1 MARVIKKDILYQI
14 LFFVSVGL
22 PYLNNYEL
30 IFALWSLMALLTVR
44 KKYSLTIIHYVGY
57 FVGIFAIALFSSIFY
72 HAKTYEFIRDITY
85 MLKPIIGLV
94 LGYQLCKDYLQRPM
108 NILVNSGI
116 MLALVHMGILIF
128 SIVFLHIR
136 NLEDLRLYGGFFS
149 DFEVYAL
156 IFLLFH
162 DKFGVQVSK
171 TKYWFGVLLLF
182 FSIGMYF
189 ARTNF
194 IQLVFLFMAMK
205 GYFVLNARSLRILV
219 TSVVVISIGYTAIY
233 IYNPARK
240 GSTLESFLYK
250 VKNTPIEPFKAKVDI
265 NNWKDFNDNYRSY
278 ETILTLRQTRDKG
291 ALAWILGQGMG
302 SAVDLKQEV
311 WLQTSFMRYIPFLHN
326 GFMTVL
332 LKAGILGD
340 ILLIMSIVFL
350 FRKVK
355 TDDAD
360 VTAINNL
367 LVGTG
372 VFLII
377 SYYVFM
383 GLYFVPDPKS
393 VLIGFLIRHRELL
406 MLKSSNKLSP
416 PQTEP

>member
-1 MARVIKKDILYQI
+1 MGKAFKKDYIYQV
-14 LFFVSVGL
+14 LFFISVGL

-30 IFALWSLMALLTVR
+30 NFALWSLMALLTLR
-44 KKYSLTIIHYVGY
+44 KKYSLTIIKYVGF
-57 FVGIFAIALFSSIFY
+57 FVGIFAIAMFSSLFY
-72 HAKTYEFIRDITY
+72 HVKFYEYARDIAY

-94 LGYQLCKDYLQRPM
+94 LGYQLCKDYLQKPM

-116 MLALVHMGILIF
+116 LLAIAHTGILVF
-128 SIVFLHIR
+128 SVVFLHIR

-162 DKFGVQVSK
+162 DKFGVEVSK
-171 TKYWFGVLLLF
+171 TKYWFGVLILF

-194 IQLVFLFMAMK
+194 IQLVLLFMAMK
-205 GYFVLNARSLRILV
+205 GYFVLNARSLRIIV
-219 TSVVVISIGYTAIY
+219 TSVIIIGIGYTAIY
-233 IYNPARK
+233 IYNPARR
-240 GSTLESFLYK
+240 GSAMEMFLYK

-278 ETILTLRQTRDKG
+278 ETILTIRQTRDKG
-291 ALAWILGQGMG
+291 AMAWIIGQGMG
-302 SAVDLKQEV
+302 SSVDLKQKV
-311 WLQTSFMRYIPFLHN
+311 WLQTTYMRYIPFLHN

-340 ILLIMSIVFL
+340 ILLILSITFL
-350 FRKVK
+350 FKKYK
-355 TDDAD
+355 TTDPD
-360 VTAINNL
+360 VVAINNL

-393 VLIGFLIRHRELL
+393 VLIGFLFRHRELL
-406 MLKSSNKLSP
+406 YLKKHKTLP
-416 PQTEP
+416 PL

>member
-1 MARVIKKDILYQI
+1 MKQVIKKEYIYQI
-14 LFFVSVGL
+14 LFFISVGL

-30 IFALWSLMALLTVR
+30 IFFSWSLMALLTIK
-44 KKYSLTIIHYVGY
+44 KKYSLTIIQYVSY
-57 FVGIFAIALFSSIFY
+57 FIGIFAIAVVSGFFY
-72 HAKTYEFIRDITY
+72 EYKRYEVLRDVAY
-85 MLKPIIGLV
+85 MLKPIIGLI
-94 LGYQLCKDYLQRPM
+94 LGYQLCRDHLKRPM

-116 MLALVHMGILIF
+116 GLAIAHVGILVF
-128 SIVFLHIR
+128 SVVFLHIR

-162 DKFGVQVSK
+162 DKFGVQVSRR
-171 TKYWFGVLLLF
+171 KYWFSVALLF

-205 GYFVLNARSLRILV
+205 GYFVLNTRSIRVIV
-219 TSVVVISIGYTAIY
+219 TSVIIIGVGYTAVY
-233 IYNPARK
+233 LYNPARK
-240 GSTLESFLYK
+240 GSTIEAFLYK

-278 ETILTLRQTRDKG
+278 ETILTLRQAKEKGTR
-291 ALAWILGQGMG
+291 AIIMGQGMG
-302 SAVDLKQEV
+302 SSVDLKKKV
-311 WLQTSFMRYIPFLHN
+311 WLQSSYMRYIPFLHN

-332 LKAGILGD
+332 LKSGILGD
-340 ILLIMSIVFL
+340 ILLILSIVFL
-350 FRKVK
+350 FKKYPAVN
-355 TDDAD
+355 AD
-360 VTAINNL
+360 VATLNNL

-393 VLIGFLIRHRELL
+393 VLIGFLLRHRELL
-406 MLKSSNKLSP
+406 FKRGAAKPAPETDN
-416 PQTEP
+416 Q

>member
-1 MARVIKKDILYQI
+1 MARVFKKDYIYQI
-14 LFFVSVGL
+14 LFFISVGL

-30 IFALWSLMALLTVR
+30 NFALWSLMAVLTLR
-44 KKYSLTIIHYVGY
+44 KKYSLTIIKYVGL
-57 FVGIFAIALFSSIFY
+57 FVGIFALAMVSSLFY
-72 HAKTYEFIRDITY
+72 HVKFYEYARDIAY

-94 LGYQLCKDYLQRPM
+94 LGYQLCKDYLQKPM

-116 MLALVHMGILIF
+116 LLAIAHTGILVF
-128 SIVFLHIR
+128 SVVFLHIR

-162 DKFGVQVSK
+162 DKFGVEVSK
-171 TKYWFGVLLLF
+171 TKYWFGVLILF

-205 GYFVLNARSLRILV
+205 GYFVLNARSLRIIV
-219 TSVVVISIGYTAIY
+219 TSVIIIGLGYTAIY
-233 IYNPARK
+233 IYNPARR
-240 GSTLESFLYK
+240 GSTLEAFLYK

-265 NNWKDFNDNYRSY
+265 NNWRDFNDNYRSY
-278 ETILTLRQTRDKG
+278 ETILTIRQTKAEG
-291 ALAWILGQGMG
+291 ARAIIMGQGMG
-302 SAVDLKQEV
+302 SSVDLKQKV
-311 WLQTSFMRYIPFLHN
+311 WLQTTFMRYIPFLHN

-340 ILLIMSIVFL
+340 ILLILSITFL
-350 FRKVK
+350 FKKYK
-355 TDDAD
+355 TTDPD
-360 VTAINNL
+360 VVAINNL

-393 VLIGFLIRHRELL
+393 VLIGFLFRHRELL
-406 MLKSSNKLSP
+406 YLKKHKTLP
-416 PQTEP
+416 PL

>member
-1 MARVIKKDILYQI
+1 MAGIIKKETIYQI
-14 LFFVSVGL
+14 LFFISVGL

-30 IFALWSLMALLTVR
+30 NFALWSLMALLTIR
-44 KKYSLTIIHYVGY
+44 KKYSLTILHYVGY
-57 FVGIFAIALFSSIFY
+57 FVGIFAIAMVSSLFY
-72 HAKTYEFIRDITY
+72 HVKFYEYARDIAY

-94 LGYQLCKDYLQRPM
+94 LGYQLCREHLERPM

-116 MLALVHMGILIF
+116 LLAIAHTGILVF
-128 SIVFLHIR
+128 SVVFLHIR

-205 GYFVLNARSLRILV
+205 GYFVLNARSLRVIV
-219 TSVVVISIGYTAIY
+219 TSVVIISLGYTAIY

-240 GSTLESFLYK
+240 GSTFESFLYK

-278 ETILTLRQTRDKG
+278 ETILTIRQTKDKG
-291 ALAWILGQGMG
+291 ALAWIIGQGMG
-302 SAVDLKQEV
+302 SSVDLKQKV
-311 WLQTSFMRYIPFLHN
+311 WLQSTYMRYIPFLHN

-340 ILLIMSIVFL
+340 ILLILSIVFL

-393 VLIGFLIRHRELL
+393 VLIGFLLRHRELL
-406 MLKSSNKLSP
+406 WLKSQNKLP
-416 PQTEP
+416 KTKTNP

>member
-1 MARVIKKDILYQI
+1 MAKAFKKDYIYQV
-14 LFFVSVGL
+14 LFFISVGL

-30 IFALWSLMALLTVR
+30 NFALWSLMAVLTLR
-44 KKYSLTIIHYVGY
+44 KKYSLTIIKYVGL
-57 FVGIFAIALFSSIFY
+57 FVGIFAIAMVSSLFY
-72 HAKTYEFIRDITY
+72 HVKFYEYARDIAY

-94 LGYQLCKDYLQRPM
+94 LGYQLCKDYLQKPM

-116 MLALVHMGILIF
+116 LLAIAHTGILVF
-128 SIVFLHIR
+128 SVVFLHIR

-162 DKFGVQVSK
+162 DKFGVEVSK
-171 TKYWFGVLLLF
+171 TKYWFGVLILF

-205 GYFVLNARSLRILV
+205 GYFVLNARSLRIIV
-219 TSVVVISIGYTAIY
+219 TSVIVIGLGYTAIY
-233 IYNPARK
+233 IYNPARR
-240 GSTLESFLYK
+240 GSTLETFLYK
-250 VKNTPIEPFKAKVDI
+250 VKNTPIEPFKTKVDV

-278 ETILTLRQTRDKG
+278 ETILTIRQTKAEG
-291 ALAWILGQGMG
+291 ARAIIMGQGMG
-302 SAVDLKQEV
+302 SSVDLKQKV
-311 WLQTSFMRYIPFLHN
+311 WLQTTYMRYIPFLHN

-340 ILLIMSIVFL
+340 ILLILSITFL
-350 FRKVK
+350 FKKYK
-355 TDDAD
+355 TSDPD
-360 VTAINNL
+360 VVAINNL

-393 VLIGFLIRHRELL
+393 VLIGFLFRHRELL
-406 MLKSSNKLSP
+406 YLKKHKTLP
-416 PQTEP
+416 PL

>member
-1 MARVIKKDILYQI
+1 
-14 LFFVSVGL
+14 
-22 PYLNNYEL
+22 
-30 IFALWSLMALLTVR
+30 
-44 KKYSLTIIHYVGY
+44 
-57 FVGIFAIALFSSIFY
+57 
-72 HAKTYEFIRDITY
+72 
-85 MLKPIIGLV
+85 
-94 LGYQLCKDYLQRPM
+94 M

-116 MLALVHMGILIF
+116 LLAIAHTGILVF
-128 SIVFLHIR
+128 SVVFLHIR

-205 GYFVLNARSLRILV
+205 GYFVLNARSLRVIV
-219 TSVVVISIGYTAIY
+219 TSVLIISLGYTAIY
-233 IYNPARK
+233 IYNPARR
-240 GSTLESFLYK
+240 GSTLETFLYK

-278 ETILTLRQTRDKG
+278 ETILTIRQTKDKG
-291 ALAWILGQGMG
+291 TRAWIIGQGMG
-302 SAVDLKQEV
+302 SSVDLKQKV
-311 WLQTSFMRYIPFLHN
+311 WLQSTYMRYIPFLHN

-332 LKAGILGD
+332 LKAGLLGD
-340 ILLIMSIVFL
+340 ILLILSIVFL
-350 FRKVK
+350 FRRVK

-393 VLIGFLIRHRELL
+393 VLIGFLLRHRELL
-406 MLKSSNKLSP
+406 WLKSQNKLP
-416 PQTEP
+416 KTETNP

>member
-1 MARVIKKDILYQI
+1 MARVFKKDYIYQV
-14 LFFVSVGL
+14 LFFISVGL

-30 IFALWSLMALLTVR
+30 NFALWSLMAVLTLR
-44 KKYSLTIIHYVGY
+44 KKYSLTIIKYVGL
-57 FVGIFAIALFSSIFY
+57 FVGIFALAMVSSLFY
-72 HAKTYEFIRDITY
+72 HVKFYEYARDIAY

-94 LGYQLCKDYLQRPM
+94 LGYQLCKDYLQKPM

-116 MLALVHMGILIF
+116 LLAIAHTGILVF
-128 SIVFLHIR
+128 SVVFLHIR

-162 DKFGVQVSK
+162 DKFGVEVSK
-171 TKYWFGVLLLF
+171 TKYWFGVLILF

-205 GYFVLNARSLRILV
+205 GYFVLNARSLRIIV
-219 TSVVVISIGYTAIY
+219 TSVIIIGLGYTAIY
-233 IYNPARK
+233 IYNPARR
-240 GSTLESFLYK
+240 GSTLEAFLYK

-265 NNWKDFNDNYRSY
+265 NNWRDFNDNYRSY
-278 ETILTLRQTRDKG
+278 ETILTIRQTKAEG
-291 ALAWILGQGMG
+291 ARAIIMGQGMG
-302 SAVDLKQEV
+302 SSVDLKQKV
-311 WLQTSFMRYIPFLHN
+311 WLQTTFMRYIPFLHN

-340 ILLIMSIVFL
+340 ILLILSITFL
-350 FRKVK
+350 FKKYK
-355 TDDAD
+355 TTDPD
-360 VTAINNL
+360 VVAINNL

-393 VLIGFLIRHRELL
+393 VLIGFLFRHRELL
-406 MLKSSNKLSP
+406 YLKKHKTLP
-416 PQTEP
+416 PL